1 MSGIVIRDLAMAE
14 AVPVG
19 TVVADEDG
27 FEYPFRLNSRE
38 ELVGCTIV
46 EWGWMPVAE
55 AQAMRA
61 EMLAE
66 AGREHH
72 RSRVSKSPSLAAYIA
87 EKADRIEERVERLFP
102 AAIFDAPPAPGDV
115 VTFSPIGDGEYQ
127 CGRCGHLTDAPIA
140 HQCPPPPAPEP
151 PAEVDPWEHLRHTIS
166 CRTAWCKTCHAAV
179 AALDAHDAEAGS

>member
-1 MSGIVIRDLAMAE
+1 VSGIVIRDLAMAE

-27 FEYPFRLNSRE
+27 FEYSFRLNSRE

-72 RSRVSKSPSLAAYIA
+72 RSRVSPSLAAYIA

-102 AAIFDAPPAPGDV
+102 AAIFDA
-115 VTFSPIGDGEYQ
+115 
-127 CGRCGHLTDAPIA
+127 
-140 HQCPPPPAPEP
+140 PPAPEP